1 MENGLYRSSSN
12 KVIAGVCGGLAERF
26 NLNATGL
33 RWIVALV
40 TLFLSGIP
48 LIAYLV
54 MWAVLKTK

>member
-1 MENGLYRSSSN
+1 MELHKSASN